1 MGDIS
6 EFSLGIR
13 LFLKA
18 YPWRRIDP
26 VPWNPVKK
34 PLAQCRL
41 ALVTSAG
48 FVGPGQERFDHSIRG
63 GDCSFREIP
72 ADLDVRTLIESHRSE
87 VFDHTGIHEDPNLA
101 FPLDRARELAE
112 LGRIGSVNRRHLA
125 FMGSITAPG
134 RLIRQTAP
142 PAARLLSEDQVDVAL
157 VVPVCPMCN
166 QTMCLVAAELERQGI
181 STVVIQLLRVVA
193 ERVRPPRALFV
204 PFKHGYPLD
213 QPNDPQRQHRVID
226 AALKLL
232 ESTSL
237 APPALLDL
245 VPVRSPNAESQ
256 NSRSSP

>member
-1 MGDIS
+1 MGALD
-6 EFSLGIR
+6 EFSLPIR

-26 VPWNPVKK
+26 VPWAPLKK

-41 ALVTSAG
+41 ALVSSAG
-48 FVGPGQERFDHSIRG
+48 FVLPDQKPFDATIRG
-63 GDCSFREIP
+63 GDVSFREIP
-72 ADLDVRTLIESHRSE
+72 ADADVHTLVESHRSE
-87 VFDHTGIHEDPNLA
+87 VFDHSGIHQDPNLA
-101 FPLDRARELAE
+101 FPIDRVRELAVR
-112 LGRIGSVNRRHLA
+112 GRIGSVNRRHLS

-142 PAARLLSEDQVDVAL
+142 PAARLLAEDAVDVAL

-181 STVVIQLLRVVA
+181 STVVVQLLREIA
-193 ERVRPPRALFV
+193 ERVRPPRALLV

-213 QPNDPQRQHRVID
+213 RPDDPPRQHAVIE

-232 ESTSL
+232 EDSRLT
-237 APPALLDL
+237 PPALTTL
-245 VPVRSPNAESQ
+245 RGN
-256 NSRSSP
+256 